1 MESRMMELMEAI
13 QESEG
18 QAERRVLTLLGGRYI
33 SEKALVID
41 GKIVWESRK
50 NGYFHGY
57 TDEIKNITESGITYI
72 GNEKVFCDTLGQE
85 KQIVICGA
93 GHVSIPVIK
102 MAVMMDCEVIVLE
115 DRPMY
120 ADHARM
126 AGASQVICEPFEEAL
141 DKIQGS
147 ADTYF
152 VILTRGHRYDQ
163 ICLEKIAAKEHAYI
177 GMIGSRRRTALV
189 KQSLAEKGVDQEVL
203 DAVYTPIGLDIG
215 AQTPAEIG
223 VAIIAEII
231 EVKNRKKRTYGYSK
245 EIMRALTAQEPYPEK
260 KIMATIITRHGS
272 APQGLGTKML
282 IYRDGRCVGTIGG
295 GCISGNR
302 LSAENRIIGGIK
314 KMIEVEVKI
323 PIENIEK
330 IKQKLLETGF
340 IYQKTVVETDTY
352 FTSDHYDMRKKD
364 KALRIRKTENL
375 DTGEVKAQLNCKGP
389 KLDQVS
395 MTRKETEI
403 DIYEPEKMEDILK
416 ELEFYPASCRVKKT
430 RCYYI
435 KDHMTAAAD
444 KVENLGN
451 FLELEIIVAKE
462 EERAGG
468 LDMIYELM
476 RMLGCEKTETV
487 RDSYL
492 SMLEKRGV

>member
-1 MESRMMELMEAI
+1 
-13 QESEG
+13 
-18 QAERRVLTLLGGRYI
+18 
-33 SEKALVID
+33 
-41 GKIVWESRK
+41 
-50 NGYFHGY
+50 
-57 TDEIKNITESGITYI
+57 
-72 GNEKVFCDTLGQE
+72 
-85 KQIVICGA
+85 
-93 GHVSIPVIK
+93 
-102 MAVMMDCEVIVLE
+102 
-115 DRPMY
+115 
-120 ADHARM
+120 
-126 AGASQVICEPFEEAL
+126 
-141 DKIQGS
+141 
-147 ADTYF
+147 
-152 VILTRGHRYDQ
+152 
-163 ICLEKIAAKEHAYI
+163 
-177 GMIGSRRRTALV
+177 
-189 KQSLAEKGVDQEVL
+189 
-203 DAVYTPIGLDIG
+203 
-215 AQTPAEIG
+215 
-223 VAIIAEII
+223 
-231 EVKNRKKRTYGYSK
+231 
-245 EIMRALTAQEPYPEK
+245 
-260 KIMATIITRHGS
+260 
-272 APQGLGTKML
+272 
-282 IYRDGRCVGTIGG
+282 
-295 GCISGNR
+295 
-302 LSAENRIIGGIK
+302 
-314 KMIEVEVKI
+314 MIEVEVKI

-352 FTSDHYDMRKKD
+352 FTSAHYDMRKK
-364 KALRIRKTENL
+364 ENL

-430 RCYYI
+430 RGYYI

>member
-1 MESRMMELMEAI
+1 
-13 QESEG
+13 
-18 QAERRVLTLLGGRYI
+18 
-33 SEKALVID
+33 
-41 GKIVWESRK
+41 
-50 NGYFHGY
+50 
-57 TDEIKNITESGITYI
+57 
-72 GNEKVFCDTLGQE
+72 
-85 KQIVICGA
+85 
-93 GHVSIPVIK
+93 
-102 MAVMMDCEVIVLE
+102 
-115 DRPMY
+115 
-120 ADHARM
+120 
-126 AGASQVICEPFEEAL
+126 
-141 DKIQGS
+141 
-147 ADTYF
+147 
-152 VILTRGHRYDQ
+152 
-163 ICLEKIAAKEHAYI
+163 
-177 GMIGSRRRTALV
+177 
-189 KQSLAEKGVDQEVL
+189 
-203 DAVYTPIGLDIG
+203 
-215 AQTPAEIG
+215 
-223 VAIIAEII
+223 
-231 EVKNRKKRTYGYSK
+231 
-245 EIMRALTAQEPYPEK
+245 
-260 KIMATIITRHGS
+260 
-272 APQGLGTKML
+272 
-282 IYRDGRCVGTIGG
+282 
-295 GCISGNR
+295 
-302 LSAENRIIGGIK
+302 
-314 KMIEVEVKI
+314 MIEVEVKI

-476 RMLGCEKTETV
+476 RMLMRKD
-487 RDSYL
+487 RDSKGFISVNVRKTRCL
-492 SMLEKRGV
+492 TSERAIRDR

>member
-1 MESRMMELMEAI
+1 
-13 QESEG
+13 
-18 QAERRVLTLLGGRYI
+18 
-33 SEKALVID
+33 
-41 GKIVWESRK
+41 
-50 NGYFHGY
+50 
-57 TDEIKNITESGITYI
+57 
-72 GNEKVFCDTLGQE
+72 
-85 KQIVICGA
+85 
-93 GHVSIPVIK
+93 
-102 MAVMMDCEVIVLE
+102 
-115 DRPMY
+115 
-120 ADHARM
+120 
-126 AGASQVICEPFEEAL
+126 
-141 DKIQGS
+141 
-147 ADTYF
+147 
-152 VILTRGHRYDQ
+152 
-163 ICLEKIAAKEHAYI
+163 
-177 GMIGSRRRTALV
+177 
-189 KQSLAEKGVDQEVL
+189 
-203 DAVYTPIGLDIG
+203 
-215 AQTPAEIG
+215 
-223 VAIIAEII
+223 
-231 EVKNRKKRTYGYSK
+231 
-245 EIMRALTAQEPYPEK
+245 
-260 KIMATIITRHGS
+260 
-272 APQGLGTKML
+272 
-282 IYRDGRCVGTIGG
+282 
-295 GCISGNR
+295 
-302 LSAENRIIGGIK
+302 
-314 KMIEVEVKI
+314 MIEVEVKI

-430 RCYYI
+430 RGYYI

-492 SMLEKRGV
+492 SMLENEVTSIRKIHEGQIKSQISCPRGYPWLLTKIIDKSILTLRVEKNYQ

>member
-1 MESRMMELMEAI
+1 
-13 QESEG
+13 
-18 QAERRVLTLLGGRYI
+18 
-33 SEKALVID
+33 
-41 GKIVWESRK
+41 
-50 NGYFHGY
+50 
-57 TDEIKNITESGITYI
+57 
-72 GNEKVFCDTLGQE
+72 
-85 KQIVICGA
+85 
-93 GHVSIPVIK
+93 
-102 MAVMMDCEVIVLE
+102 
-115 DRPMY
+115 
-120 ADHARM
+120 
-126 AGASQVICEPFEEAL
+126 
-141 DKIQGS
+141 
-147 ADTYF
+147 
-152 VILTRGHRYDQ
+152 
-163 ICLEKIAAKEHAYI
+163 
-177 GMIGSRRRTALV
+177 
-189 KQSLAEKGVDQEVL
+189 
-203 DAVYTPIGLDIG
+203 
-215 AQTPAEIG
+215 
-223 VAIIAEII
+223 
-231 EVKNRKKRTYGYSK
+231 
-245 EIMRALTAQEPYPEK
+245 
-260 KIMATIITRHGS
+260 
-272 APQGLGTKML
+272 
-282 IYRDGRCVGTIGG
+282 
-295 GCISGNR
+295 
-302 LSAENRIIGGIK
+302 
-314 KMIEVEVKI
+314 MIEVEVKI

-330 IKQKLLETGF
+330 IQQKLLETGF